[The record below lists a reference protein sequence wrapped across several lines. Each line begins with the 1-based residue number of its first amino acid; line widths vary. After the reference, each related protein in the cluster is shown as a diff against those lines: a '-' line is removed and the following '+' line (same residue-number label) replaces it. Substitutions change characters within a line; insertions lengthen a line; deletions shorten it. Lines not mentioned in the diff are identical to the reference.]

1 MLLLGD
7 QVTCFREVGGDTS
20 IVTGRVTGIV
30 QNDSGDLKYFYI
42 KGIDGS
48 FWVSDGWTFE
58 CEEEIGEEDNG
69 KI

>member
-1 MLLLGD
+1 
-7 QVTCFREVGGDTS
+7 
-20 IVTGRVTGIV
+20 VTGRVSGIV

-42 KGIDGS
+42 KGIDAS

>member
-7 QVTCFREVGGDTS
+7 EVTCFREVGGDTS

-30 QNDSGDLKYFYI
+30 QNDNGDLKYFYI
-42 KGIDGS
+42 KGIEAA

-58 CEEEIGEEDNG
+58 YEQEMGEEDNG
-69 KI
+69 